1 MNFIQ
6 AGFLL
11 GSLAVAIPLII
22 HLLNRWQVRR
32 VEIGTMRFLSEVIRD
47 GAQRRR
53 IRRWLL
59 LLTRMALV
67 IVLAC
72 LFARP
77 FLLGET
83 QRDGDR
89 LQIVLIDRSAS
100 MGMPGKS
107 GRLIDDGLQA
117 ASDRLAAAE
126 EGSQVLWAWFSGT
139 VQPLPPSTTRPS
151 APRTLDGDTHYHA
164 AVSWA
169 RDRIRAFPES
179 RAEVMIV
186 TDLQQSGLAAEP
198 AANESF
204 GFPEN
209 VPVHIIDVGRA
220 AANNLAITQLVPQRS
235 RLKTD
240 TDARFTATLFHF
252 GNVPQEEVPMIV
264 SASDGTRTV
273 RLKKSIS
280 IPSGQAQD
288 VQFDLGKLDAGLWR
302 VTASIDVADDLAADN
317 RRLSAVQVDEPLGVL
332 VLDGGT
338 AGAGSSNA
346 SYYIAAALGGL
357 PRESFA
363 SEQDSSREPAHTGR
377 FAVNVQYL
385 NDQPMSQWN
394 VEQNPLVVVA
404 NAGALSGRMV
414 EKLESYVSEGGR
426 LLVFAGDFSRD
437 DSLAAWNQSK
447 LVPGT
452 LRLPQGSGVTPFR
465 IETWLSRTDM
475 LSPFADP
482 QHGDL
487 TRLAFKKLL
496 PVDISDNAT
505 VLARFD
511 GDRPAMTTHGVDRGS
526 VVWFLSSADASWS
539 NWTTNPLYLPLVQQM
554 AGDLLNL
561 VGEGPIRFRSI
572 GEPLDFVRPLDA
584 PVTQAAYRA
593 ISTAVAEPVFE
604 HAGFEQHASTL
615 YVING
620 SSRESDPTRMAA
632 SVLAGQFGL
641 NLADAA
647 EATPSLQSMSVQ
659 KPDELWP
666 WLAAAACV
674 LLIGEFTLAN
684 RTVS

>member
-6 AGFLL
+6 TGFLL
-11 GSLAVAIPLII
+11 GSAAVAIPLVI

-32 VEIGTMRFLSEVIRD
+32 VELGTMRFLSEVIRD

-59 LLTRMALV
+59 LVTRMALV
-67 IVLAC
+67 AVLAC

-77 FLLGET
+77 YLLGKT
-83 QRDGDR
+83 QRDGNH
-89 LQIVLIDRSAS
+89 LQIVLIDQSAS
-100 MGMPGKS
+100 MGMPGNS

-117 ASDRLAAAE
+117 ASDRLAE
-126 EGSQVLWAWFSGT
+126 VGEGSQVLWAWFSGS
-139 VQPLPPSTTRPS
+139 VEPLPSTTTRP
-151 APRTLDGDTHYHA
+151 APPRTLDGDTNYLA

-169 RDRIRAFPES
+169 RDRIAAFPES
-179 RAEVMIV
+179 HAEVMIV
-186 TDLQQSGLAAEP
+186 TDLQQSGLLAEP
-198 AANESF
+198 VTNESF
-204 GFPEN
+204 GFPDN

-220 AANNLAITQLVPQRS
+220 AANNLAITQLAPQQS
-235 RLKTD
+235 RLETD
-240 TDARFTATLFHF
+240 TDVRFTATLFNF

-264 SASDGTRTV
+264 SASDGTRNV
-273 RLKKSIS
+273 RLKKSIGIS
-280 IPSGQAQD
+280 GGQAQD

-302 VTASIDVADDLAADN
+302 VTASIDVADDLASDN
-317 RRLSAVQVDEPLGVL
+317 RRLTAVQVDRPLGVL
-332 VLDGGT
+332 VLDGG
-338 AGAGSSNA
+338 AGSSAA
-346 SYYIAAALGGL
+346 SYYVVAALSGQ
-357 PRESFA
+357 PRESIA
-363 SEQDSSREPAHTGR
+363 SEQGTPSDPAHRGR
-377 FAVNVQYL
+377 FAVTVQYL
-385 NDQPMSQWN
+385 DDQSAAN
-394 VEQNPLVVVA
+394 FDVEQNPLVIVS
-404 NAGALSGRMV
+404 NAGALSALMIQR
-414 EKLESYVSEGGR
+414 LESYVSEGGR
-426 LLVFAGDFSRD
+426 LLVFAGDISNN

-447 LVPGT
+447 LVPGK
-452 LRLPQGSGVTPFR
+452 LQSPQRSGVTPFR

-496 PVDISDNAT
+496 PVDIFDNAT

-511 GDRPAMTTHGVDRGS
+511 GDRPAMTTQDVDRGS

-539 NWTTNPLYLPLVQQM
+539 NWTTNPLYLPVVQQM

-561 VGEGPIRFRSI
+561 TGEGPIRFRNI
-572 GEPLDFVRPLDA
+572 GEPHDSVIPLDA
-584 PVTQAAYRA
+584 PVTQAAYRTV
-593 ISTAVAEPVFE
+593 SKTVAEPVFE
-604 HAGFEQHASTL
+604 HAGFEQQSGAL

-620 SSRESDPTRMAA
+620 SSRESDPTRMEA
-632 SVLAGQFGL
+632 SVLADHFGL

-647 EATPSLQSMSVQ
+647 KKTTSQSVATR